1 MTKQQLLSRMDSL
14 RSNII
19 RTEYEAE
26 HLNQE
31 LQDMHLEYEDLQ
43 VDLSALE
50 NDEEDMRHYN
60 GGE

>member
-1 MTKQQLLSRMDSL
+1 MTKQQLLSRMDVL
-14 RSNII
+14 KADII

-43 VDLSALE
+43 IDLADLE
-50 NDEEDMRHYN
+50 NEDNLHYN